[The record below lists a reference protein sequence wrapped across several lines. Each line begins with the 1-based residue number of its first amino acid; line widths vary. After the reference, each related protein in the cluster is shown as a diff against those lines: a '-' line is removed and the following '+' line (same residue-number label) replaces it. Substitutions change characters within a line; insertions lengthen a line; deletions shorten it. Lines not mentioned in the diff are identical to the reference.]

1 MSLQFWEVS
10 IYCLSIYHAVARVLG
25 GGTGPSDLERT
36 FTSAVPAR
44 GVFGR
49 VKAVKVSIERGE
61 NL

>member
-1 MSLQFWEVS
+1 MMAKVPW
-10 IYCLSIYHAVARVLG
+10 G
-25 GGTGPSDLERT
+25 GIGPSDWERT

-49 VKAVKVSIERGE
+49 VKAVKVSIEGE